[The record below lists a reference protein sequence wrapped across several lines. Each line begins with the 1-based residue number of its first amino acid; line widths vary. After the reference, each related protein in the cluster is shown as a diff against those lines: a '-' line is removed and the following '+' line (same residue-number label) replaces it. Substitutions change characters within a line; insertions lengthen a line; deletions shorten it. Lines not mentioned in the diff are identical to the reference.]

1 MKKAQH
7 LLGFFHIQ
15 STELYYLAIPANVQ
29 HSTWLGEPMAARSA
43 CNTAMGER
51 PGALSARRLGQA
63 CATKDEAFSFVFR
76 YSAFPHAPQPSTALY
91 LIARFAR

>member
-29 HSTWLGEPMAARSA
+29 HSTWLGEAWAASSGRNEA
-43 CNTAMGER
+43 RVER
-51 PGALSARRLGQA
+51 PG
-63 CATKDEAFSFVFR
+63 E
-76 YSAFPHAPQPSTALY
+76 
-91 LIARFAR
+91 